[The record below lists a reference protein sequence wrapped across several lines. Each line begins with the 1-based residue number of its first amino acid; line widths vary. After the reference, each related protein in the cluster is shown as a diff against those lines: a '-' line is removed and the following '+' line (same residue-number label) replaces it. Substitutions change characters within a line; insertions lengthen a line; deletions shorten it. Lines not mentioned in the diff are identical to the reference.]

1 MVGYDRC
8 VDVLSDVVSAART
21 GRPHSGRVTKFA
33 PFAQRFPPVA
43 SAGFHIVLQGTCR
56 LLPARGEPVALGPG
70 DVAFLPRGSAHGLA
84 DDPSTPVSEPRTM
97 LTGVHDGRDDATPAG
112 RPPTVVMLCGGY
124 LLDGSAPHPLLN
136 DLPEVVHLPTR
147 VGRHRELSA
156 AVELLG
162 VELDGNARPGS
173 DTILHTLLDLLL
185 LYILRAWFE
194 QQRVSGHSATGW
206 AAALHD
212 PAVAAALRAVH
223 EDPGRQWTVEELGA
237 RARLSRA
244 AFARRFTHLVGQPPL
259 TYLTWW
265 RMTTAARLL
274 RTSDAPV
281 DTIARQVGYSSQY
294 TFAHA
299 FKRQYGS
306 PPGTYRK
313 HPSRSADPFPIQ
325 RRPGVEGAGAS
336 PGAVGPR

>member
-1 MVGYDRC
+1 MRSAVCVIVFGEGVVGYVGC

-21 GRPHSGRVTKFA
+21 GRPHSGRVTRSA
-33 PFAQRFPPVA
+33 PFAQRFPAVP
-43 SAGFHIVLQGTCR
+43 SAGFHIVLQGTCW
-56 LLPARGEPVALGPG
+56 LLPSQGEPVALGPG

-84 DDPSTPVSEPRTM
+84 DDPFTPVSEPSPTV
-97 LTGVHDGRDDATPAG
+97 TGVQDGRTAEASGD
-112 RPPTVVMLCGGY
+112 RPPTVVMLCGAY
-124 LLDGSAPHPLLN
+124 LLDASGPHPLLN
-136 DLPEVVHLPTR
+136 DLPEVIHLPTR
-147 VGRHRELSA
+147 VGRHRELRA

-162 VELDGNARPGS
+162 VELDGDARPGS
-173 DTILHTLLDLLL
+173 DTILLTLLDLLL

-194 QQRVSGHSATGW
+194 EQRVSGHSATGW

-223 EDPGRQWTVEELGA
+223 EDPGRSWTVEELGA
-237 RARLSRA
+237 QARLSRA

-281 DTIARQVGYSSQY
+281 NTIARQVGYSSQY
-294 TFAHA
+294 TFTHA
-299 FKRQYGS
+299 FKRQYGT
-306 PPGTYRK
+306 PPGTYR
-313 HPSRSADPFPIQ
+313 HH
-325 RRPGVEGAGAS
+325 AG
-336 PGAVGPR
+336 

>member
-1 MVGYDRC
+1 MRFRVCVIVFAEGIGSYTGC

-21 GRPHSGRVTKFA
+21 GRPHSGRVTKSA
-33 PFAQRFPPVA
+33 PFAERFPPVPA
-43 SAGFHIVLQGTCR
+43 AGFHIVLQGTCW
-56 LLPARGEPVALGPG
+56 LLPSQGEPIVLGPG

-84 DDPSTPVSEPRTM
+84 DDPSTPASEPPTT
-97 LTGVHDGRDDATPAG
+97 LTGVHDDRNDETSAD
-112 RPPTVVMLCGGY
+112 RPPTVVMLCGAY
-124 LLDGSAPHPLLN
+124 LLDGSGPHPLLN
-136 DLPEVVHLPTR
+136 DLPEVIHLPTR
-147 VGRHRELSA
+147 VGRHRELRA
-156 AVELLG
+156 AIELLG
-162 VELDGNARPGS
+162 VELDNDARPGS
-173 DTILHTLLDLLL
+173 DTILLTLLDLLL

-212 PAVAAALRAVH
+212 PAVATALRAIH
-223 EDPGRQWTVEELGA
+223 EDPSRQWTVEELGA
-237 RARLSRA
+237 QARLSRA

-281 DTIARQVGYSSQY
+281 NTIAQQVGYSSQY
-294 TFAHA
+294 TFTHA

-306 PPGTYRK
+306 PPGSYR
-313 HPSRSADPFPIQ
+313 HH
-325 RRPGVEGAGAS
+325 AG
-336 PGAVGPR
+336 

>member
-1 MVGYDRC
+1 V
-8 VDVLSDVVSAART
+8 
-21 GRPHSGRVTKFA
+21 P
-33 PFAQRFPPVA
+33 
-43 SAGFHIVLQGTCR
+43 SAGFHIVLQGTCW
-56 LLPARGEPVALGPG
+56 LLSSQGEPIALGPG

-84 DDPSTPVSEPRTM
+84 DDPSTPVSEPPTT
-97 LTGVHDGRDDATPAG
+97 LTGVLDGRDDETSAD
-112 RPPTVVMLCGGY
+112 RPPTVVMLCGAY
-124 LLDGSAPHPLLN
+124 LLDRSAPHPLLN
-136 DLPEVVHLPTR
+136 DLPEVIHLPTR

-162 VELDGNARPGS
+162 VELDGDARPGS
-173 DTILHTLLDLLL
+173 DTILLTLLDLLL

-194 QQRVSGHSATGW
+194 EQRVSGHSATGW

-212 PAVAAALRAVH
+212 PAVAAALRAIH
-223 EDPGRQWTVEELGA
+223 GDPGRPWTVDELGA

-244 AFARRFTHLVGQPPL
+244 AFARRFTHLIGQPPL

-281 DTIARQVGYSSQY
+281 NTIAQQVGYSSQY
-294 TFAHA
+294 TFTHA

-306 PPGTYRK
+306 PPGSYR
-313 HPSRSADPFPIQ
+313 HH
-325 RRPGVEGAGAS
+325 AG
-336 PGAVGPR
+336 

>member
-1 MVGYDRC
+1 V
-8 VDVLSDVVSAART
+8 
-21 GRPHSGRVTKFA
+21 P
-33 PFAQRFPPVA
+33 
-43 SAGFHIVLQGTCR
+43 SAGFHIVLQGTCW
-56 LLPARGEPVALGPG
+56 LLPPQAEPVALGPG

-84 DDPSTPVSEPRTM
+84 DDPSTPVSEPPPM
-97 LTGVHDGRDDATPAG
+97 LTGVHDGRNDETSAD
-112 RPPTVVMLCGGY
+112 RPPTVVMLCGAY

-136 DLPEVVHLPTR
+136 DLPEIIHLPTR
-147 VGRHRELSA
+147 VGRHRELRA

-162 VELDGNARPGS
+162 VELDGDARPGS
-173 DTILHTLLDLLL
+173 DTVLLTLLDLLL

-194 QQRVSGHSATGW
+194 EQRVSGHSATGW

-212 PAVAAALRAVH
+212 PAVAAALRAMH
-223 EDPGRQWTVEELGA
+223 EDPCRSWTVEELGA
-237 RARLSRA
+237 QARLSRA

-299 FKRQYGS
+299 FKRHYG
-306 PPGTYRK
+306 
-313 HPSRSADPFPIQ
+313 
-325 RRPGVEGAGAS
+325 
-336 PGAVGPR
+336 